1 MICEKCGNSMI
12 VVDKWGDGWE
22 EPHETQW
29 HCENCGTECN
39 ELQGYGL
46 TWEIDVKNTFENLVS
61 DILDHSFRWTEDEL
75 YELEKYQIEKIH
87 KEVTNPEYSE

>member
-1 MICEKCGNSMI
+1 MICNLCGKDM
-12 VVDKWGDGWE
+12 VVTRRWGDGYT
-22 EPHETQW
+22 EPYERQYQ
-29 HCENCGTECN
+29 CICGQSVN
-39 ELQGYGL
+39 ELEGYGL

-87 KEVTNPEYSE
+87 KEVTSPEYSE